1 MSSAAISSDAA
12 GVLHLTGVLDYST
25 GPVLRE
31 QGQRLIHNAS
41 EQTLHIN
48 CAGVE
53 RSSSVGLALLL
64 AYMRDAQ
71 AVGKTVEL
79 LQLPE
84 DMRKIAQVSNL
95 SEMLGI
101 EPIALDAPDT
111 E

>member
-1 MSSAAISSDAA
+1 MSSAAISSDVE

-25 GPVLRE
+25 GAALRE
-31 QGQRLIHNAS
+31 QGQALIDKSTAA
-41 EQTLHIN
+41 TLQIN

-53 RSSSVGLALLL
+53 KSSSVGLALLL

-71 AVGKTVEL
+71 QAGKTIEL

-84 DMRKIAQVSNL
+84 DMRKIAQVCGL
-95 SEMLGI
+95 TEMLDI
-101 EPIALDAPDT
+101 EPIALDALKT